1 MRHTFASICISQK
14 VNIKALSQYLGHA
27 DINITLDTCGHLL
40 PGDKEEI
47 ANTIEAFL
55 AGIIARRFSLS
66 AWRTLGKGL
75 IEQASRWMF
84 SDGSY

>member
-1 MRHTFASICISQK
+1 MSLNGMSDKFITIVKKSGIDRRTFHDMRHTFASICISQK

-27 DINITLDTCGHLL
+27 DISITLDPYGHLL

-55 AGIIARRFSLS
+55 AGI
-66 AWRTLGKGL
+66 
-75 IEQASRWMF
+75 
-84 SDGSY
+84 